1 MIPRTEPA
9 KIVIFSTVHQ
19 AMDDRIFHKE
29 ARSLAQA
36 AHNVVI
42 IASHPKEER
51 IDDVHIKPLWKAR
64 SRLERMLRGT
74 SLLPSLLRERGT
86 IYHFH
91 DPELILVG
99 LLLRLLGKKAIY
111 DSHEDMPK
119 DMLLKKYV
127 PVSLRPILSGLAR
140 LFETWA
146 GRILSAVI
154 VPSEDYSPH
163 IRSRVVV
170 HNYPILDYVCP
181 AVKVRGD
188 VQSRHPFLV
197 YCGTMTAV
205 RGASEMLKSAE
216 IASEH
221 VPVRLRLIGPI
232 GDERLRAEIAS
243 AEQKGLVEYLGEI
256 PHRDVY
262 GYCTGA
268 VAGLLLYHSSPFHQ
282 FIVPIKLFEL
292 MACEVPVIA
301 SDLPFFHKTVYDQ
314 GCGLV
319 VNPLDVQAVAD
330 AIIYLVEHPQEA
342 RRMGERGRELV
353 RTKYNWKS
361 ESKKLLALYEH
372 LLAKGSR
379 RSRRREKVVQQ
390 V

>member
-1 MIPRTEPA
+1 MNPETKPP
-9 KIVIFSTVHQ
+9 KVVIFSTVHC
-19 AMDDRIFHKE
+19 ATDDRIFHKE
-29 ARSLAQA
+29 ARSLAGA
-36 AHNVVI
+36 AYNVVV
-42 IASHPKEER
+42 IASHPREER
-51 IDDVHIKPLWKAR
+51 IEAVHIKPLWKTQCR
-64 SRLERMLRGT
+64 FERMLRAT
-74 SLLPSLLRERGT
+74 SLLPWLLRERAV

-91 DPELILVG
+91 DPELIPAG
-99 LLLRLLGKKAIY
+99 LLLRLHGKKVIY
-111 DSHEDMPK
+111 DSHEDVPQ

-140 LFETWA
+140 LLEAFA

-181 AVKVRGD
+181 AAKVRGD
-188 VQSRHPFLV
+188 IQSRHPFLV

-205 RGASEMLKSAE
+205 RGASEMLSSVA

-221 VPVRLRLIGPI
+221 VPVRLRLMGRI
-232 GDERLRAEIAS
+232 GDEGLLSEIAYG
-243 AEQKGLVEYLGEI
+243 EQKGLVEYLGEI

-262 GYCTGA
+262 GYCMGA
-268 VAGLLLYHSSPFHQ
+268 VAGLLLYHPSPFHQ

-292 MACEVPVIA
+292 MACGVPVIA
-301 SDLPFFHKTVYDQ
+301 SDLPFFRKTVYDQ

-319 VNPLDVQAVAD
+319 VNPLDAQAVAD
-330 AIIYLVEHPQEA
+330 AIIYLIEHPEEA

-353 RTKYNWKS
+353 RTEYNWES
-361 ESKKLLALYEH
+361 ESKKLIALYEH
-372 LLAKGSR
+372 LLREGAQ
-379 RSRRREKVVQQ
+379 RSCRHDKAVQQ